1 MHVCLKNGLLRVNQD
16 QLRQKKHNFFPFL
29 WTPLS
34 WLIEKHFLSAKI
46 KSWQDGQPGSAL
58 VWFLA
63 QAITSPLLFNNGG
76 NINYRFVRINTV
88 CRREGEE
95 ENREAY
101 LEWGCACPVLANYI
115 LTKHFKGS
123 YENQSKPGCQWTPSN
138 TVVTDAISLCFYWL
152 TSSDLLLSSSSFFEV
167 VSTVAAL
174 VVSTDFLKKR
184 L

>member
-1 MHVCLKNGLLRVNQD
+1 MFLRTHQTLINVYLNIILFFLLNNLKKRLNAPLSLCMCLKNGLLRVNQD

-76 NINYRFVRINTV
+76 EILITV
-88 CRREGEE
+88 LSELILCAGGKEKRKTEKPIS
-95 ENREAY
+95 NEAVPAQ
-101 LEWGCACPVLANYI
+101 C
-115 LTKHFKGS
+115 
-123 YENQSKPGCQWTPSN
+123 
-138 TVVTDAISLCFYWL
+138 
-152 TSSDLLLSSSSFFEV
+152 
-167 VSTVAAL
+167 
-174 VVSTDFLKKR
+174 
-184 L
+184 